1 MKNKLS
7 SKSTP
12 SHIKW
17 RNDKPAHDYE
27 MSVFAEKI
35 TNGDIND

>member
-12 SHIKW
+12 SRGKW
-17 RNDKPAHDYE
+17 RNDKLAHDYE
-27 MSVFAEKI
+27 MNVFAEKI
-35 TNGDIND
+35 ASGDIND